1 MSQTNRDVALVVY
14 EDAGREV
21 TQNFTTMYS
30 NISLASGLLAA
41 VLAVLGAGELF
52 SDSASMRA
60 GLPDLSPISLM
71 ILCLAFPLLLRALVR
86 SMLGYNNLLRY
97 NKIRAAAWEYLSGT
111 GSWEEFYATHE
122 VYQTK
127 WRAPEAIGK
136 SIRSNM
142 KYGFAWLF
150 FVFAAATAWGF
161 YTSSGG
167 WKVKAAAALI
177 LTLGLAWETFN
188 LGRSAKSYFTL
199 ATDGD
204 WTGARENAPA
214 EPPQLDPASA
224 PNSSTPREEAR
235 GFFWGRIQRQ

>member
-1 MSQTNRDVALVVY
+1 MSQTSRDIALAVY
-14 EDAGREV
+14 ADSGREV

-52 SDSASMRA
+52 SDTTTTTK
-60 GLPDLSPISLM
+60 GLPDLSPISLI

-97 NKIRAAAWEYLSGT
+97 NKIRAVAWGYLSGS
-111 GSWEEFYATHE
+111 GSWVDFYATHE

-127 WRAPEAIGK
+127 WRAPEAVGK

-150 FVFAAATAWGF
+150 FVFATATGWAF
-161 YTSSGG
+161 YTANGG
-167 WKVKAAAALI
+167 YKFKLTAGAI
-177 LTLGLAWETFN
+177 LLLGLAWESIN
-188 LGRSAKSYFTL
+188 LARSSKSYFTL
-199 ATDGD
+199 PTDAD
-204 WTGARENAPA
+204 WTAARAGCPA
-214 EPPQLDPASA
+214 EVTSSGQEGPPDRAASA
-224 PNSSTPREEAR
+224 TRKPR
-235 GFFWGRIQRQ
+235 GLYWGRF